1 MLPTCVGSVM
11 WILEN
16 KLISV
21 LYLYIFN
28 YEDPVLGQIFSSLI
42 GHRYLLEWEEDL
54 KKQIRLDTS
63 EVRMPSSLRYL
74 NLSLLYGLSVFSFE
88 CQ

>member
-1 MLPTCVGSVM
+1 M

-63 EVRMPSSLRYL
+63 EVRMPSTLI
-74 NLSLLYGLSVFSFE
+74 
-88 CQ
+88 

>member
-42 GHRYLLEWEEDL
+42 GHRYFLKWEEDFQETN
-54 KKQIRLDTS
+54 KIRYIRSQDAINT
-63 EVRMPSSLRYL
+63 YL
-74 NLSLLYGLSVFSFE
+74 NLSLLRINYKKLWTERS
-88 CQ
+88 

>member
-42 GHRYLLEWEEDL
+42 DHRYLLEWEEDL

-63 EVRMPSSLRYL
+63 EVRMPSSLI
-74 NLSLLYGLSVFSFE
+74 
-88 CQ
+88 

>member
-1 MLPTCVGSVM
+1 MSWILDKAKLRGMLPTCVGSVM

-63 EVRMPSSLRYL
+63 EVRMPSTLI
-74 NLSLLYGLSVFSFE
+74 
-88 CQ
+88 